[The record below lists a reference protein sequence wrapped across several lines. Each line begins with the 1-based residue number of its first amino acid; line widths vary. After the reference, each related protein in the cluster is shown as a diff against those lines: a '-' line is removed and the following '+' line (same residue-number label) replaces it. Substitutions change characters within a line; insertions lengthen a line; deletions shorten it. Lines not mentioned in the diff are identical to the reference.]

1 MRGSRIALIF
11 AVVAFAVGVA
21 LWGLGKTID
30 PVSAAVTKSEDA
42 GGAKFA
48 LTVTATPPT
57 GQAVTVDANGVFDG
71 QSADVTT
78 DLSSALAA
86 AGAPSGTSGQ
96 IEIRYLQENGDPVI
110 YANAPALSALIP
122 GGATWV
128 RLDLETLGK
137 SLGVDLNQ
145 LLGQGAQNPSDAL
158 SLLQS
163 IGSVDKVGTETID
176 GVSTTHYT
184 AEIDPTKVAEQAATQ
199 IGGALGQR
207 IQNAVSN
214 ASATP
219 APIPVDVW
227 IGDDGLVRRVVLD
240 LSGTHD
246 GRTGSLHLQLD
257 ISDYGTPVNVTAPPS
272 SRCLRRHELGL
283 EPGGERIPDAFDDSL
298 ASGEPLEPGSQ
309 LPLVRPPRPR
319 PIATLRWHEP
329 AGDRLCLPCG
339 ELAAPGLLRRKRRE
353 QGPDHHLR
361 RARRRRGAGLAGS
374 ARRLLRARTP
384 RPPAL
389 VCGGA

>member
-78 DLSSALAA
+78 DLSGALAA

-110 YANAPALSALIP
+110 YANAPALSAMIP

-137 SLGVDLNQ
+137 SFGVDLSQ
-145 LLGQGAQNPSDAL
+145 FLGQSAQNPSDAL
-158 SLLQS
+158 SLLES

-184 AEIDPTKVAEQAATQ
+184 ADIDATKVADQAASQ

-207 IQNAVSN
+207 IQSAVSN

-246 GRTGSLHLQLD
+246 GQTGSLHLQLD

-272 SRCLRRHELGL
+272 SDVF
-283 EPGGERIPDAFDDSL
+283 DATSLVSNL
-298 ASGEPLEPGSQ
+298 ASNASP
-309 LPLVRPPRPR
+309 
-319 PIATLRWHEP
+319 
-329 AGDRLCLPCG
+329 
-339 ELAAPGLLRRKRRE
+339 
-353 QGPDHHLR
+353 
-361 RARRRRGAGLAGS
+361 
-374 ARRLLRARTP
+374 TP
-384 RPPAL
+384 STTH
-389 VCGGA
+389 